1 MKIVKLAVIAVAFL
15 AGLSQMAPY
24 ACAEGDTA
32 ALVADHQA
40 MAASYES
47 KANAQGELIG
57 EHTQMKQDYKQRFYI
72 NEKVTPTSGLEKMNE
87 HCDAI
92 IGDAKKLQAE
102 LLDFAKWHRMR
113 AAELQGQ

>member
-1 MKIVKLAVIAVAFL
+1 MT
-15 AGLSQMAPY
+15 PY
-24 ACAEGDTA
+24 AHAAEDTA

-40 MAASYES
+40 MAASYDN
-47 KANAQGELIG
+47 KAKAQDELIA
-57 EHTQMKQDYKQRFYI
+57 EHTQMKQDYKKRFYI
-72 NEKVTPTSGLEKMNE
+72 NEKVTPASGLAKMDE

-102 LLDFAKWHRMR
+102 FLDFAKWHRMR